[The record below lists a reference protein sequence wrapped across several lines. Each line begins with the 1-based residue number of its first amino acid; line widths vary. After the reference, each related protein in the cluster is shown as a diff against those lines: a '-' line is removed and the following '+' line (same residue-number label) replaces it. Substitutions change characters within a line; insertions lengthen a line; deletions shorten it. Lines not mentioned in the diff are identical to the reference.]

1 MCRKHIVADMQEK
14 GNQQK
19 EGLLMGNQR
28 TNGISQEMV
37 NRITEKAAEIAAER
51 AVEMY
56 QKKAAEEEK
65 AKFDKRYRN
74 TKLLLEHYRDFSDYG
89 EKAIY
94 RIYEELDED
103 IIDIIELMEGR
114 KSDNDGRI
122 QSIERGVMRTRVI
135 MNHVN
140 TMLEVYRKSC
150 ESSPY
155 QEEKRR
161 WRAIEGLYLNKV
173 PKSVQE
179 IAEEEF
185 INERTVYKD
194 VKAACKRLTA
204 LIFGIDGF
212 ER

>member
-1 MCRKHIVADMQEK
+1 MAT
-14 GNQQK
+14 NTYQQK
-19 EGLLMGNQR
+19 
-28 TNGISQEMV
+28 V
-37 NRITEKAAEIAAER
+37 K
-51 AVEMY
+51 
-56 QKKAAEEEK
+56 EEEK
-65 AKFDKRYRN
+65 AKFDKRYKN

-89 EKAIY
+89 ERAIY

-103 IIDIIELMEGR
+103 IVDIIELMEGR
-114 KSDNDGRI
+114 RSDSDGRI
-122 QSIERGVMRTRVI
+122 ESIERGVMRTKVI

-150 ESSPY
+150 EQSPY
-155 QEEKRR
+155 NEEKRR
-161 WRAIEGLYLNKV
+161 WRVIEGLYLNKV

-185 INERTVYKD
+185 VNERTVYKD
-194 VKAACKRLTA
+194 IKAACKRLTA

>member
-1 MCRKHIVADMQEK
+1 
-14 GNQQK
+14 
-19 EGLLMGNQR
+19 MGKAGSV
-28 TNGISQEMV
+28 GITAEMV
-37 NRITEKAAEIAAER
+37 NALTERAAEIAAET
-51 AVEMY
+51 AISLY
-56 QKKAAEEEK
+56 QKKVNEGEK
-65 AKFDKRYRN
+65 EKFDKRYRN
-74 TKLLLEHYRDFSDYG
+74 TKLLLEHYRDFADYG

-103 IIDIIELMEGR
+103 IVDIIEMMEGR
-114 KSDNDGRI
+114 RSDSDGRI
-122 QSIERGVMRTRVI
+122 ESIQRGVMRTRVI

-150 ESSPY
+150 EASPY

-161 WRAIEGLYLNKV
+161 WRVIEGLYLRKV
-173 PKSVQE
+173 PESVQE
-179 IAEEEF
+179 IAEKEF
-185 INERTVYKD
+185 VNERTIYKD

>member
-1 MCRKHIVADMQEK
+1 
-14 GNQQK
+14 
-19 EGLLMGNQR
+19 MGKVK
-28 TNGISQEMV
+28 TISITQATLD
-37 NRITEKAAEIAAER
+37 RITDRAAEVAAEKAIAVFREQAEAAEK
-51 AVEMY
+51 E
-56 QKKAAEEEK
+56 
-65 AKFDKRYRN
+65 KFDRRYRN
-74 TKLLLEHYRDFSDYG
+74 TKLLLENYRDFTDYG

-94 RIYEELDED
+94 RLYEKLDDD
-103 IIDIIELMEGR
+103 IIDVIELM
-114 KSDNDGRI
+114 DGRRADQHGKI
-122 QSIERGVMRTRVI
+122 ESIERGVVRTRAI

-140 TMLEVYRKSC
+140 TMLEVYQKSC

-161 WRAIEGLYLNKV
+161 WRVIEGLYLNKV